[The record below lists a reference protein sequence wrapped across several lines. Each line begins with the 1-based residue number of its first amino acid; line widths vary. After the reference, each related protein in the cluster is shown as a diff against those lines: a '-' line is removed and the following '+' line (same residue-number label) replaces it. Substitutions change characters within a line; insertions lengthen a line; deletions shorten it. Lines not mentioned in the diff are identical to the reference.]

1 MRISDWS
8 SDVCSSDL
16 ERYLDRAATANGT
29 NSVWPFIVGLA
40 QSASD
45 LDALWDAA
53 YARFVATDRGHPG
66 LSGGL
71 LEGARVR
78 HRDWVERKL
87 DACVTVPALSERSE
101 ERRLGKVCQYV

>member
-1 MRISDWS
+1 MLRSASTLSRAVGRAMRRRN
-8 SDVCSSDL
+8 VPL

-66 LSGGL
+66 LLGGCL
-71 LEGARVR
+71 RGVWFGIATGLGASSM
-78 HRDWVERKL
+78 
-87 DACVTVPALSERSE
+87 LS
-101 ERRLGKVCQYV
+101 